1 MSEVLVQ
8 HDEDIPQ
15 IEVCENKKKSGFL
28 FWRFS
33 PLLGAT
39 NGEVRNFAVK
49 TIVGA
54 ASLFF
59 KFSRFAVEKKD
70 SFFLV

>member
-1 MSEVLVQ
+1 MAV
-8 HDEDIPQ
+8 
-15 IEVCENKKKSGFL
+15 FA
-28 FWRFS
+28 
-33 PLLGAT
+33 LLGAT

-54 ASLFF
+54 ASPFF

-70 SFFLV
+70 SFFSCLETNNLWTKN